1 VEAEIADR
9 GKQLT
14 KEEEKMGAEIVS
26 AKKPSLLEKMADEYS
41 LDTLKFWEGIK
52 ATIAP
57 TKKDGALASDAEIM
71 TFLMV
76 ANQYKLNPFLREIH
90 GFVGKGGK
98 VQVIVGIDGWIKMV
112 NRRADYGGF
121 DMLHKLDEKG
131 NLASIT
137 CRMKVKDD
145 SVALGVRIVEM
156 TEYMSECKMPG
167 KEPWEKW
174 PARMLHHKAFIQAA
188 RYAFGITE
196 FIDEDEGERY
206 ATEIDVT
213 PGKSA
218 FSPPQQKKE
227 ESAGTMAEERR
238 PTEHAAVPAAEAAPA
253 QAATATADATKAPAE
268 APDKLSEQ
276 QMKKIQVCLKE
287 IGCQNDQEKHEYVSN
302 VLLKN
307 PIISSI
313 NDLTKREASTLI
325 ESLVKAIAQGAKK

>member
-1 VEAEIADR
+1 
-9 GKQLT
+9 
-14 KEEEKMGAEIVS
+14 MGAEIVS
-26 AKKPSLLEKMADEYS
+26 AKKPSLLEKMAEEYS

-76 ANQYKLNPFLREIH
+76 ANQYKLNPFLREIY

-112 NRRADYGGF
+112 NRRSDYGGF

-137 CRMKVKDD
+137 CRMKIRDETNP
-145 SVALGVRIVEM
+145 LGIRTVEM

-196 FIDEDEGERY
+196 FIDEDEAERY
-206 ATEIDVT
+206 DREIDVT

-218 FSPPQQKKE
+218 FSPPQQKRE

-238 PTEHAAVPAAEAAPA
+238 PTEHAAAPA
-253 QAATATADATKAPAE
+253 TEPAPPQNATAPTGATNPAAE

-287 IGCQNDQEKHEYVSN
+287 IGCQNDQEKHEYISDI
-302 VLLKN
+302 LLKK
-307 PIISSI
+307 PIISSM
-313 NDLTKREASTLI
+313 NDLTKREASSVI
-325 ESLVKAIAQGAKK
+325 EELVKRIAAQGAKKP

>member
-1 VEAEIADR
+1 
-9 GKQLT
+9 
-14 KEEEKMGAEIVS
+14 MGTEIVS
-26 AKKPSLLEKMADEYS
+26 AKKPGLLEKMAEEYS

-57 TKKDGALASDAEIM
+57 TKQGGAIASDAEIM

-121 DMLHKLDEKG
+121 DMLHKLDDKG

-137 CRMKVKDD
+137 CRMKVRDD
-145 SVALGVRIVEM
+145 SVAAGFRTVEM

-188 RYAFGITE
+188 RYAFGVTE
-196 FIDEDEGERY
+196 FMDEDEAERY
-206 ATEIDVT
+206 DREIDVT

-218 FSPPQQKKE
+218 FSPPQQVKKE
-227 ESAGTMAEERR
+227 HESAGTMAEERL
-238 PTEHAAVPAAEAAPA
+238 PSESAKAPSQEAPAASEAPKTAAPA
-253 QAATATADATKAPAE
+253 APAE
-268 APDKLSEQ
+268 APDRASEQ
-276 QMKKIQVCLKE
+276 QVKKIQVCLKE
-287 IGCQNDQEKHEYVSN
+287 VGCATDQERYEYASN
-302 VLLKN
+302 VLLKD
-307 PIISSI
+307 PYIKSI

-325 ESLVKAIAQGAKK
+325 EELVKRIAASGAKK